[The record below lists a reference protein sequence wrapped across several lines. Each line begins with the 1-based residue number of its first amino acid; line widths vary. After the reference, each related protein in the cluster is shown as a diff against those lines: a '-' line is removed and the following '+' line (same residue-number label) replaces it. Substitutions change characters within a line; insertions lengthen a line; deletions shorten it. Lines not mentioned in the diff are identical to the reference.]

1 MIKELTLYIDGIE
14 VKVPEG
20 VTILEAAK
28 KVSVEIPTLCYY
40 KDLTPTGNCGIC
52 VVEVEGVGTLKRACC
67 TPATDKMKI
76 HTNTKQVLDARK
88 TVMELILS
96 NHPNDCLQC
105 YRNQNCELQTMAEKL
120 GVTEL
125 PFKRF
130 DRDMPLDDKG
140 FIIRDPNKCILCGRC
155 IQACQNIQT
164 VYAIDFINRGYD
176 TKMSTFMDMPLNDS
190 TCTNCGQ
197 CVAVCPVG
205 ALYEKSAIDE
215 VWAAINDPTKHVV
228 VQEAPAVRVA
238 IGEEFGMAEGTVSS
252 GRMHTALRRMG
263 FDKVFDTNFTAD
275 LTIMEEG
282 TEVIGKV
289 IKALTTGEIGKNLPV
304 ITSCSPGWIK
314 FMETFFADLREHIST
329 AKSPQ
334 QMFGP
339 LAKTYYAEK
348 EKIDPKNIVSVS
360 IMPCTA
366 KKYEAARPEMN
377 SSGYQDVDHVLTTRE
392 FAKMIRQSGIDF
404 KNLPEEEA
412 DELMGFYTGAATIF
426 GATGGV
432 MEAALRTVWFVLS
445 GKEMDNYDIKL
456 VRGMDGVK
464 EGVVEVPLTEANAKA
479 LNMKVL
485 PVKVAVAH
493 GLSNARKLLTKVAT
507 QLKEKGASEYHFI
520 EIMAC
525 PGGCVGGGGQPYAC
539 EYAARARRADGLY
552 KEDKEMLKV
561 RASHNNPMVQ
571 KIYKDFLGEPNS
583 HKAHKLLHT
592 KYVDRSDL
600 V

>member
-1 MIKELTLYIDGIE
+1 MVKELTVFIDGIE

-20 VTILEAAK
+20 TTILDAAK
-28 KVSVEIPTLCYY
+28 KINVDIPTLCYY

-52 VVEVEGVGTLKRACC
+52 VVEVENTPTLKRACC
-67 TPATDKMKI
+67 TPVADKMKI
-76 HTNTKQVLDARK
+76 KTNTKQVIDARK
-88 TVMELILS
+88 TVLELILS
-96 NHPNDCLQC
+96 NHPNDCLEC
-105 YRNQNCELQTMAEKL
+105 FRNQSCELQAMAEKL
-120 GVTEL
+120 GVYEL

-140 FIIRDPNKCILCGRC
+140 VIIRDPNKCILCGRC
-155 IQACQNIQT
+155 IQVCQNIQT
-164 VYAIDFINRGYD
+164 VFAIDFINRGYE
-176 TKMSTFMDMPLNDS
+176 TKMAPFMDMPLSDS
-190 TCTNCGQ
+190 VCTNCGQ
-197 CVAVCPVG
+197 CVVVCPVG
-205 ALYEKSAIDE
+205 ALYEKSSIDD

-238 IGEEFGMAEGTVSS
+238 IGEEFGFKEGEVTA
-252 GRMHTALRRMG
+252 GKMHAVLRRMG
-263 FDKVFDTNFTAD
+263 FDRVFDTNFTAD

-282 TEVIGKV
+282 TEVVHKIYEAFETGNFGKH
-289 IKALTTGEIGKNLPV
+289 LPV

-314 FMETFFADLREHIST
+314 FMETFFADLREHISS

-334 QMFGP
+334 QMFGA
-339 LAKTYYAEK
+339 LAKTYYAKMEN
-348 EKIDPKNIVSVS
+348 IDPKDIVSVS

-377 SSGYQDVDHVLTTRE
+377 ASGFRDVDYVLTTRE

-404 KNLPEEEA
+404 KNLPDEPA

-432 MEAALRTVWFVLS
+432 MEAAIRTAYFVLS
-445 GKEMDNYDIKL
+445 GEEMKDYDIKI
-456 VRGMDGVK
+456 VRGMEGIK
-464 EGVVEVPLTEANAKA
+464 EGVLEVPVKKLGK
-479 LNMKVL
+479 KVPL
-485 PVKVAVAH
+485 KVAVAH
-493 GLSNARKLLTKVAT
+493 GLGNARKLLTKVAQ
-507 QLKEKGASEYHFI
+507 QLKEKGESEYHFI

-539 EYAARARRADGLY
+539 EYAARARRAEGLY
-552 KEDKEMLKV
+552 KEDKEMLQF
-561 RASHNNPMVQ
+561 RASHQNPMVQ
-571 KIYKDFLGEPNS
+571 KAYKEFLGEPYS
-583 HKAHKLLHT
+583 HLAHKLLHT

>member
-1 MIKELTLYIDGIE
+1 MKELTIFIDGREI
-14 VKVPEG
+14 KVLEG
-20 VTILEAAK
+20 TTILEAAK
-28 KVSVEIPTLCYY
+28 KAGIEVPTLCYY
-40 KDLTPTGNCGIC
+40 KDLNPTGNCGVC
-52 VVEVEGVGTLKRACC
+52 VVEVEGVDTMKRACI
-67 TPATDKMKI
+67 TQVENNRKYF
-76 HTNTKQVLDARK
+76 TNTKKALDARK
-88 TVMELILS
+88 AVVELILS
-96 NHPNDCLQC
+96 NHPNDCLKC
-105 YRNQNCELQTMAEKL
+105 IRNQKCELQTLAADL
-120 GVTEL
+120 GIREF
-125 PFKRF
+125 PFERF
-130 DRDMPLDDKG
+130 DKDMPIDAKG
-140 FIIRDPNKCILCGRC
+140 VIIRDSNKCIQCGRC
-155 IQACQNIQT
+155 IKACQDIQT
-164 VYAIDFINRGYD
+164 VNAIDFVNRGYE
-176 TKMSTFMDMPLNDS
+176 TKLGTFMDLPLNDT

-205 ALYEKSAIDE
+205 ALYERDDTAA
-215 VWAAINDPTKHVV
+215 VWAAINDPAKHVV

-252 GRMHTALRRMG
+252 GKMHTALRRMG
-263 FDKVFDTNFTAD
+263 FDRVFDTNFTAD

-289 IKALTTGEIGKNLPV
+289 VKALTTGEVGKHLPV

-314 FMETFFADLREHIST
+314 FMETFFPNLREHIST

-339 LAKTYYAEK
+339 LAKTYYAEQ

-366 KKYEAARPEMN
+366 KKFEADRPEMN
-377 SSGYQDVDHVLTTRE
+377 SSGYRDVDYVLTTRE
-392 FAKMIRQSGIDF
+392 FARMIRQSGIDF

-432 MEAALRTVWFVLS
+432 MEAALRTAWFVLS

-552 KEDKEMLKV
+552 KEDKEMVKV